1 MKRTPPVKKIQS
13 KKSVK
18 PKSKRS
24 EKGTFGKISVFAL
37 MVLFLAFAIGVLYQ
51 YRNGVLYYFG
61 FKSNVNSNELT
72 DEERKL
78 EDIRIFEV
86 LSRHD
91 TKVAGF
97 DVSEYQGNIAW
108 EKIDKIEDD
117 FPLAFVFIRATA
129 GNDRPD
135 LRFEENWKAA
145 KEHYFIRG
153 AYHYYRPNENS
164 IAQADNFIKTVKLR
178 KGDLPPV
185 LDIEKLPKNQSID
198 SLKVGLRRWLN
209 RVEKHYKVKPIIYS
223 GESYYTDF
231 LREEFKGEYPFW
243 IANYNLFVENIKKDW
258 LIWQFT
264 EKAQIYGIKGLVD
277 VNVFNGNKEDLKA
290 ICMR

>member
-1 MKRTPPVKKIQS
+1 MKRTPAKKNTS
-13 KKSVK
+13 RKVAKSTAGRG
-18 PKSKRS
+18 KSTS
-24 EKGTFGKISVFAL
+24 FGKISMYIFMA
-37 MVLFLAFAIGVLYQ
+37 LFLCVALGAVYH
-51 YRNGVLYYFG
+51 YRNGLLYYLG
-61 FKSNVNSNELT
+61 FKTSHNVNELT
-72 DEERKL
+72 EEERKIH
-78 EDIRIFEV
+78 DIRIFEV

-91 TKVAGF
+91 TKVVGF
-97 DVSEYQGNIAW
+97 DVSEYQSEITW
-108 EKIDKIEDD
+108 EKIDKIDEE
-117 FPLAFVFIRATA
+117 FPLAFVFMRATC

-135 LRFEENWKAA
+135 RRYKENWKAA

-164 IAQADNFIKTVKLR
+164 LEQADNFIKTVKLR

-223 GESYYTDF
+223 GESYYVDF
-231 LREEFKGEYPFW
+231 LKDEFKGYPFW
-243 IANYNLFVENIKKDW
+243 IANYNFFVENIKEDW
-258 LIWQFT
+258 MIWQFT
-264 EKAQIYGIKGLVD
+264 EKAQIRGIEGLVD

-290 ICMR
+290 LTIK